1 MKWISRWISST
12 NFNSDVFFVPM
23 AIFSFFGFS
32 SQVLWMKDC
41 RENFKYKKSWISH
54 KMMCTYKWV
63 DNGMV
68 SYLYLSF
75 ISGCSLLSSDQQDMD
90 IPIDIVLPE
99 FSDFAERMLTPV
111 KEIAV
116 VQLCGGIQKM
126 EDMNRLLTIP
136 LKVIEAKI

>member
-1 MKWISRWISST
+1 
-12 NFNSDVFFVPM
+12 M
-23 AIFSFFGFS
+23 AIFSFLGLS

-63 DNGMV
+63 DNGMLFYDKLCAQN
-68 SYLYLSF
+68 SSLSAVLF
-75 ISGCSLLSSDQQDMD
+75 VHSLFVFFRL
-90 IPIDIVLPE
+90 INRFEILLPE

-116 VQLCGGIQKM
+116 VQLCGGTQKM
-126 EDMNRLLTIP
+126 EDMNRFLLIIT
-136 LKVIEAKI
+136 VR

>member
-1 MKWISRWISST
+1 
-12 NFNSDVFFVPM
+12 
-23 AIFSFFGFS
+23 
-32 SQVLWMKDC
+32 MKDC

>member
-1 MKWISRWISST
+1 MYLQVGRQW
-12 NFNSDVFFVPM
+12 NG
-23 AIFSFFGFS
+23 IFRSFLI
-32 SQVLWMKDC
+32 VLFY
-41 RENFKYKKSWISH
+41 RLINRF
-54 KMMCTYKWV
+54 
-63 DNGMV
+63 
-68 SYLYLSF
+68 
-75 ISGCSLLSSDQQDMD
+75 
-90 IPIDIVLPE
+90 DIVLPE

>member
-1 MKWISRWISST
+1 MEWYLICTFR
-12 NFNSDVFFVPM
+12 
-23 AIFSFFGFS
+23 SFLI
-32 SQVLWMKDC
+32 VLFY
-41 RENFKYKKSWISH
+41 RLINRF
-54 KMMCTYKWV
+54 
-63 DNGMV
+63 
-68 SYLYLSF
+68 
-75 ISGCSLLSSDQQDMD
+75 D
-90 IPIDIVLPE
+90 ILLPE